1 MRQIVTSRTYQLS
14 IATNKWNADD
24 KINYSHAVAKRL
36 PAEVIYD
43 AVYRVTG
50 VVSKIPGVPAGTR
63 AAALPDSGIELPSG
77 FLSTLGRPPRE
88 SACECERTTGLQLGP
103 VMALVNGQTIAEAI
117 GDPANEMAKLV
128 EREKDDG
135 KLINELFLRIL
146 NREPTKAEM
155 ESSLETLHALKNDH
169 DKLAATL
176 AEREAWWKPV
186 LEQKE
191 KERETAI
198 AKAKTEL
205 ADHEKAI
212 APRIAEAEAKRGEL
226 IAKLTEELKSYEAT
240 LPEKITEWAAKN
252 RTAVDWVRLNPKSF
266 SAMKGAVTLK
276 KLDDLSLLASGKA
289 ARGAYTVTASTDLRG
304 ITALRLEV
312 LPDASLPKGG
322 PGRAPGDG
330 NFVLSQIEL
339 KVASKADP
347 SKEKAIKFA
356 SAVTDFNQV
365 NYPIQGAI
373 DGSITNEKGWALSPN
388 FDMPHWAVFELAEP
402 IDIPEGAVL
411 TVTLTQN
418 FAQGQFQIG
427 RFRLSVAAA
436 KKPIALGIADDLLTI
451 ADTPAKDQ
459 DEKQRAAIVKYYRT
473 TDKELQKREADLAA
487 AKMPLPL
494 DPRLVELQAVLKDS
508 EKPVPTDPKLVQ
520 LRKDVETSS
529 KQLTNPRLTGAQDIA
544 WALINSPAFLF
555 NH

>member
-1 MRQIVTSRTYQLS
+1 MRKLMRQIVTSRTYQLS
-14 IATNKWNADD
+14 IAANKWNADD

-77 FLSTLGRPPRE
+77 FLSTLGRPPRK

-146 NREPTKAEM
+146 NREPTKAEI

-191 KERETAI
+191 KEREAAI
-198 AKAKTEL
+198 ARAKAEL
-205 ADHEKAI
+205 AEHEKAI
-212 APRIAEAEAKRGEL
+212 APRIAEAEAKRSEH
-226 IAKLTEELKSYEAT
+226 IAKLAEELKSYEAT

-252 RTAVDWVRLNPKSF
+252 RTAIDWVRLNPKSF
-266 SAMKGAVTLK
+266 SAMKGATLK

-322 PGRAPGDG
+322 PGQRPATATSSCRRL
-330 NFVLSQIEL
+330 NSR
-339 KVASKADP
+339 
-347 SKEKAIKFA
+347 
-356 SAVTDFNQV
+356 
-365 NYPIQGAI
+365 
-373 DGSITNEKGWALSPN
+373 SP
-388 FDMPHWAVFELAEP
+388 
-402 IDIPEGAVL
+402 
-411 TVTLTQN
+411 
-418 FAQGQFQIG
+418 
-427 RFRLSVAAA
+427 R
-436 KKPIALGIADDLLTI
+436 KPIPRRNERSSSPRPLAISARRVTRSKTRPT
-451 ADTPAKDQ
+451 ATRRAK
-459 DEKQRAAIVKYYRT
+459 RAGPCRRISTCRT
-473 TDKELQKREADLAA
+473 GPSSSWPSRSIS
-487 AKMPLPL
+487 
-494 DPRLVELQAVLKDS
+494 LKA
-508 EKPVPTDPKLVQ
+508 PC
-520 LRKDVETSS
+520 
-529 KQLTNPRLTGAQDIA
+529 
-544 WALINSPAFLF
+544 
-555 NH
+555 